1 MTMNWKELWL
11 SLWGTTEFLGV
22 DMGFWMAMA
31 MIVLIV
37 IVMNLVAW
45 SLRPK
50 SS

>member
-1 MTMNWKELWL
+1 MNWKELWL

-45 SLRPK
+45 SLMPK

>member
-1 MTMNWKELWL
+1 MDWKELWL

>member
-1 MTMNWKELWL
+1 MDWKELWL
-11 SLWGTTEFLGV
+11 SLWGITEFLGV

>member
-1 MTMNWKELWL
+1 MNWKKLWL

>member
-1 MTMNWKELWL
+1 MNWKELWL

>member
-1 MTMNWKELWL
+1 MNWKELWL
-11 SLWGTTEFLGV
+11 SLWGTTELLGV

-31 MIVLIV
+31 IIVLIV

-50 SS
+50 AA

>member
-1 MTMNWKELWL
+1 MNWKELWL

-37 IVMNLVAW
+37 ILMNLMAW

>member
-1 MTMNWKELWL
+1 MNWKELWL

-22 DMGFWMAMA
+22 DMGFRMAMA

>member
-1 MTMNWKELWL
+1 MNWKELWL

-37 IVMNLVAW
+37 IVMNLMAW

>member
-1 MTMNWKELWL
+1 MNWKQLWL

>member
-1 MTMNWKELWL
+1 MNWKELWL

-37 IVMNLVAW
+37 ILMNLVAW
-45 SLRPK
+45 SLRPQ

>member
-1 MTMNWKELWL
+1 MNWKELWL

-37 IVMNLVAW
+37 ILMNLVAW

>member
-1 MTMNWKELWL
+1 MDWKELWL

-37 IVMNLVAW
+37 IVMSLVAW

>member
-1 MTMNWKELWL
+1 MNWKELWL

-31 MIVLIV
+31 IIVLIV

>member
-1 MTMNWKELWL
+1 MNWKELWL

-37 IVMNLVAW
+37 IVTNLVAW

>member
-1 MTMNWKELWL
+1 MNGKELWL

-37 IVMNLVAW
+37 ILMNLVAW

>member
-1 MTMNWKELWL
+1 MNWKELWL
-11 SLWGTTEFLGV
+11 SLWGTTEYLGV

-50 SS
+50 AA